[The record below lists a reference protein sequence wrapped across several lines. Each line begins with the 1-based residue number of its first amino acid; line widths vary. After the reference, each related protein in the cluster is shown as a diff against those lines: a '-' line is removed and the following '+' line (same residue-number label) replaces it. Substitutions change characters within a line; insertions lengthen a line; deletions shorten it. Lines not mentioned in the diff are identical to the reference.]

1 PMGPYPP
8 PLQQVFQAPRRPGMG
23 TVGKPIKLLANYFE
37 VEIPKMDVYHYE
49 VDIKP
54 DKCPRRVN
62 REVVEYMVQHF
73 KPQLFGDR
81 KPVYD
86 GKKNIYTVLA
96 LPIGSEKVDFEVT
109 IPGEGKDRIFKV
121 SIRWLAKVSW
131 RLLQETLVS
140 GRLQVP
146 LDSVQ
151 ALDVAM
157 RHLASMRYTPV
168 GRSFF
173 SPPEGY
179 YHPLGGGRE
188 VWFGFHQSVRPA
200 MWKMMLNI
208 DVSATAFYKA
218 QPVIEFMCE
227 VLDIRNIDEQPK
239 TLTDSQRVRF
249 TKEIKGLKVE
259 VTHCGQMKR
268 KYRVCNVTRRPA
280 SHQTF
285 PLQLESGQT
294 VECTVAQYFKQKYNL
309 QLKYP
314 HLPCLQ
320 VGQEQKHTYLPL
332 EVCNIVAGQRC
343 IKKLTDNQTSTMIKA
358 TARSAPD
365 RQEEISR
372 LMKNANF
379 NLDPYIQEFGIKV
392 RDDMAEV
399 TGRVLPAPILQYGG
413 RNRAIA
419 TPNQGVWDMR
429 GKQFYNGIEIKV
441 WAIACFAPQKQCRE
455 EVLKNFTDQL
465 RKISKDAGMPIQG
478 QPCFCKYAQGA
489 DSVEPMFRHLKN
501 TYSGLQLI
509 IVILPGKTPV
519 YGTHRQDGSR
529 FTILEALHG
538 LAPTYLSALLHPYV
552 PSRQL
557 RSSDSGLLAVPRSRL
572 SSMGAAEVK
581 RVGDTLLGMATQCVQ
596 VKNVVKTSPQTLS
609 NLCLKINVKLGGIN
623 NILVPH
629 QRSAVFQQPVIFLGA
644 DVTHPP
650 AGDGK
655 KPSITAVVGSM
666 DAHPSRY
673 CATVRVQRPRQEI
686 IEDLSYMVRELLIQF
701 YKSTRFKPTRII
713 FYRDG
718 VPEGQ
723 LPQSFISGHRT
734 LPTGRCPQ
742 DAAHRTLPTGRC
754 WLDSSGVTQ
763 ITMRMLIAA
772 VIHSG
777 FLSLIRTQILHYEL
791 LAIRDACIKLEKDYQ
806 PGITY
811 IVVQKRHHTRL
822 FCADK
827 SERIGKSGNIPAGT
841 TVDTSITHPFE
852 FDFYLCSHAGIQGTS
867 RPSHY
872 YVLWDDNR
880 FTADELQILTYQLCH
895 TYVRCTRSVSIP
907 APAYYA
913 RLVAFRARYHL
924 VDKEH
929 DSGEGS
935 HVSGQS
941 NGRDPQALAKAV
953 QIHHDTLRTIPFVV
967 PLCFP
972 RNFNLESA
980 RPFNAASE
988 SFYAGVRE
996 SFYAGVRE
1004 SFYAGVRESF
1014 YAGVRESFYAG
1025 VRESFTPE
1033 SASPLRRGP
1042 RVLYAG
1048 VRESFYA
1055 GVRESFYAGVRESFY
1070 AGVRESFYA
1079 GVRESF
1085 YAGVRESFYARLRE
1099 SFNAGVREGLR
1110 RAVGAQSLFSMPR
1123 RPGYGTM
1130 GKPIKLLANCFQVE
1144 IPKMDVYL
1152 YEVDIKPDKCPRR
1165 VNREVVDSMVQHFKV
1180 TIFGDRRPVYDGKKS
1195 LYTANPLPV
1204 APAGVDLDVTLP
1216 GEGGK
1221 DRPFKVTIKFVSLVS
1236 WHLLHEVL
1244 TGRSMPEPL
1253 ELDKPI
1259 STNPVHAVDVVL
1271 RHLPSMKYTPVG
1283 RSFFSAPEGY
1293 DHPLG
1298 GGREVWF
1305 GFHQSVRPAM
1315 WKMMLNID
1323 VSATAFYKAQP
1334 VIQFMC
1340 EVLDIHNIDEQPR
1353 PLTDSHR
1360 VKFTKEIKGLKVEV
1374 THCGTMRRK
1383 YRVCNVTRRPAS
1395 HQTFPLQL
1403 ENGQTVERTVAQYFR
1418 EKYNLQLKY
1427 PHLPCLQVGQ
1437 EQKHTYLPLEVC
1449 NIVAGQRC
1457 IKKLTDNQT
1466 STMIKATA
1474 RSAPDRQEEIS
1485 RLVRSANYEADPF
1498 VQEFQFRVRDEM
1510 AHVTGR
1516 VLPAPML
1523 QYGGRVSSEHYL
1535 FSSGPQSQV
1544 DPIDRNLDCRRSF
1557 GMKINPALFLQNRTV
1572 ATPSHGVWDMRGK
1585 QFHTGVEIK
1594 MWAIA
1599 CFATQR
1605 QCREEILK
1613 GFTDQLRKISKD
1625 AGMPIQGQ
1633 PCFCKYAQ
1641 GADSVEPMFRHL
1653 KNTYAGLQLI
1663 IVILPGKTPVYA
1675 EVKRVGDTLLGM
1687 ATQCV
1692 QVKNVV
1698 KTSPQTLS
1706 NLCLKINVKLGGINN
1721 ILVPHQRPSVFQQPV
1736 IFLGADVTHPPAGDG
1751 KKPSIAAVVGS
1762 MDAHPSRYCATVRVQ
1777 RPRQEVIQDLAS
1789 MVRELLIQFYK
1800 STRYKPTRIIFYRD
1814 GVSEGQFRQVLYYEL
1829 LAIREAC
1836 ISLEKEYQPG
1846 ITYIVVQKRHHT
1858 RLFCADRNERV
1869 GRSGNI
1875 PAGTTVDT
1883 DITHPYEF
1891 DFYLCSHAGIQG
1903 TSRPSHYHVLWD
1915 DNCFT
1920 ADEFQLLTYQLC
1932 HTYVRCTRSV
1942 SIPAPAYYAHLV
1954 AFRARYHL
1962 VDKEHDS
1969 AEGSH
1974 VSGQSNGR
1982 DPQALAKAV
1991 QIHHDTLR
1999 TMYFA

>member
-1 PMGPYPP
+1 MEIGTTGDDGAAAEA
-8 PLQQVFQAPRRPGMG
+8 QALFALPRRPGFG
-23 TVGKPIKLLANYFE
+23 TL
-37 VEIPKMDVYHYE
+37 
-49 VDIKP
+49 
-54 DKCPRRVN
+54 
-62 REVVEYMVQHF
+62 
-73 KPQLFGDR
+73 
-81 KPVYD
+81 
-86 GKKNIYTVLA
+86 
-96 LPIGSEKVDFEVT
+96 
-109 IPGEGKDRIFKV
+109 
-121 SIRWLAKVSW
+121 
-131 RLLQETLVS
+131 
-140 GRLQVP
+140 
-146 LDSVQ
+146 
-151 ALDVAM
+151 
-157 RHLASMRYTPV
+157 
-168 GRSFF
+168 
-173 SPPEGY
+173 
-179 YHPLGGGRE
+179 
-188 VWFGFHQSVRPA
+188 
-200 MWKMMLNI
+200 
-208 DVSATAFYKA
+208 
-218 QPVIEFMCE
+218 
-227 VLDIRNIDEQPK
+227 
-239 TLTDSQRVRF
+239 
-249 TKEIKGLKVE
+249 
-259 VTHCGQMKR
+259 
-268 KYRVCNVTRRPA
+268 
-280 SHQTF
+280 
-285 PLQLESGQT
+285 
-294 VECTVAQYFKQKYNL
+294 
-309 QLKYP
+309 
-314 HLPCLQ
+314 
-320 VGQEQKHTYLPL
+320 
-332 EVCNIVAGQRC
+332 
-343 IKKLTDNQTSTMIKA
+343 
-358 TARSAPD
+358 
-365 RQEEISR
+365 
-372 LMKNANF
+372 
-379 NLDPYIQEFGIKV
+379 
-392 RDDMAEV
+392 
-399 TGRVLPAPILQYGG
+399 
-413 RNRAIA
+413 
-419 TPNQGVWDMR
+419 
-429 GKQFYNGIEIKV
+429 
-441 WAIACFAPQKQCRE
+441 
-455 EVLKNFTDQL
+455 
-465 RKISKDAGMPIQG
+465 
-478 QPCFCKYAQGA
+478 
-489 DSVEPMFRHLKN
+489 
-501 TYSGLQLI
+501 
-509 IVILPGKTPV
+509 
-519 YGTHRQDGSR
+519 
-529 FTILEALHG
+529 
-538 LAPTYLSALLHPYV
+538 
-552 PSRQL
+552 
-557 RSSDSGLLAVPRSRL
+557 
-572 SSMGAAEVK
+572 
-581 RVGDTLLGMATQCVQ
+581 
-596 VKNVVKTSPQTLS
+596 
-609 NLCLKINVKLGGIN
+609 
-623 NILVPH
+623 
-629 QRSAVFQQPVIFLGA
+629 
-644 DVTHPP
+644 
-650 AGDGK
+650 
-655 KPSITAVVGSM
+655 
-666 DAHPSRY
+666 
-673 CATVRVQRPRQEI
+673 
-686 IEDLSYMVRELLIQF
+686 
-701 YKSTRFKPTRII
+701 
-713 FYRDG
+713 
-718 VPEGQ
+718 
-723 LPQSFISGHRT
+723 
-734 LPTGRCPQ
+734 
-742 DAAHRTLPTGRC
+742 
-754 WLDSSGVTQ
+754 
-763 ITMRMLIAA
+763 
-772 VIHSG
+772 
-777 FLSLIRTQILHYEL
+777 
-791 LAIRDACIKLEKDYQ
+791 
-806 PGITY
+806 
-811 IVVQKRHHTRL
+811 
-822 FCADK
+822 
-827 SERIGKSGNIPAGT
+827 
-841 TVDTSITHPFE
+841 
-852 FDFYLCSHAGIQGTS
+852 
-867 RPSHY
+867 
-872 YVLWDDNR
+872 
-880 FTADELQILTYQLCH
+880 
-895 TYVRCTRSVSIP
+895 
-907 APAYYA
+907 
-913 RLVAFRARYHL
+913 
-924 VDKEH
+924 
-929 DSGEGS
+929 
-935 HVSGQS
+935 
-941 NGRDPQALAKAV
+941 
-953 QIHHDTLRTIPFVV
+953 
-967 PLCFP
+967 
-972 RNFNLESA
+972 
-980 RPFNAASE
+980 
-988 SFYAGVRE
+988 
-996 SFYAGVRE
+996 
-1004 SFYAGVRESF
+1004 
-1014 YAGVRESFYAG
+1014 
-1025 VRESFTPE
+1025 
-1033 SASPLRRGP
+1033 
-1042 RVLYAG
+1042 
-1048 VRESFYA
+1048 
-1055 GVRESFYAGVRESFY
+1055 
-1070 AGVRESFYA
+1070 
-1079 GVRESF
+1079 
-1085 YAGVRESFYARLRE
+1085 
-1099 SFNAGVREGLR
+1099 
-1110 RAVGAQSLFSMPR
+1110 
-1123 RPGYGTM
+1123 
-1130 GKPIKLLANCFQVE
+1130 GKPIKLLANCFQVD
-1144 IPKMDVYL
+1144 IPKIDVYL

-1180 TIFGDRRPVYDGKKS
+1180 TIFGDCLPVYDGKRS
-1195 LYTANPLPV
+1195 LYTATPLPV
-1204 APAGVDLDVTLP
+1204 ATGGVDLDVTLP
-1216 GEGGK
+1216 GDGGK

-1236 WHLLHEVL
+1236 WHMLHEVL
-1244 TGRSMPEPL
+1244 TGRGVAEPVNL
-1253 ELDKPI
+1253 EKPI

-1283 RSFFSAPEGY
+1283 RSFFSSPEGY

-1395 HQTFPLQL
+1395 LQTFPLQL
-1403 ENGQTVERTVAQYFR
+1403 ESGQTVERTVAQYFR
-1418 EKYNLQLKY
+1418 EKYSLQLKY

-1449 NIVAGQRC
+1449 NIVPGQRC

-1510 AHVTGR
+1510 AQVTGR

-1523 QYGGRVSSEHYL
+1523 QYGGRVSSEP
-1535 FSSGPQSQV
+1535 F
-1544 DPIDRNLDCRRSF
+1544 
-1557 GMKINPALFLQNRTV
+1557 MNRTV

-1613 GFTDQLRKISKD
+1613 SFTDQLRKISKD

-1920 ADEFQLLTYQLC
+1920 GDEFQLLTYQLC

-1991 QIHHDTLR
+1991 QIHHDTLT

>member
-1 PMGPYPP
+1 MEAGPSGAAAGAYLP
-8 PLQQVFQAPRRPGMG
+8 PLQQVFQAPRRPGIG

-37 VEIPKMDVYHYE
+37 VDIPKIDVYHYE

-73 KPQLFGDR
+73 KPQIFGDR

-86 GKKNIYTVLA
+86 GKKNIYTVTA
-96 LPIGSEKVDFEVT
+96 LPIGNERVDFEVT

-121 SIRWLAKVSW
+121 SIKWLAIVSW
-131 RLLQETLVS
+131 RMLHEALVS
-140 GRLQVP
+140 GQIPVP
-146 LDSVQ
+146 LESVQ

-239 TLTDSQRVRF
+239 PLTDSQRVRF

-372 LMKNANF
+372 LMKNASY

-392 RDDMAEV
+392 KDDMTEV

-519 YGTHRQDGSR
+519 Y
-529 FTILEALHG
+529 
-538 LAPTYLSALLHPYV
+538 
-552 PSRQL
+552 
-557 RSSDSGLLAVPRSRL
+557 
-572 SSMGAAEVK
+572 
-581 RVGDTLLGMATQCVQ
+581 
-596 VKNVVKTSPQTLS
+596 
-609 NLCLKINVKLGGIN
+609 
-623 NILVPH
+623 
-629 QRSAVFQQPVIFLGA
+629 
-644 DVTHPP
+644 
-650 AGDGK
+650 
-655 KPSITAVVGSM
+655 
-666 DAHPSRY
+666 
-673 CATVRVQRPRQEI
+673 
-686 IEDLSYMVRELLIQF
+686 
-701 YKSTRFKPTRII
+701 
-713 FYRDG
+713 
-718 VPEGQ
+718 
-723 LPQSFISGHRT
+723 
-734 LPTGRCPQ
+734 
-742 DAAHRTLPTGRC
+742 
-754 WLDSSGVTQ
+754 
-763 ITMRMLIAA
+763 
-772 VIHSG
+772 
-777 FLSLIRTQILHYEL
+777 
-791 LAIRDACIKLEKDYQ
+791 
-806 PGITY
+806 
-811 IVVQKRHHTRL
+811 
-822 FCADK
+822 
-827 SERIGKSGNIPAGT
+827 
-841 TVDTSITHPFE
+841 
-852 FDFYLCSHAGIQGTS
+852 
-867 RPSHY
+867 
-872 YVLWDDNR
+872 
-880 FTADELQILTYQLCH
+880 
-895 TYVRCTRSVSIP
+895 
-907 APAYYA
+907 
-913 RLVAFRARYHL
+913 
-924 VDKEH
+924 
-929 DSGEGS
+929 
-935 HVSGQS
+935 
-941 NGRDPQALAKAV
+941 
-953 QIHHDTLRTIPFVV
+953 
-967 PLCFP
+967 
-972 RNFNLESA
+972 
-980 RPFNAASE
+980 
-988 SFYAGVRE
+988 
-996 SFYAGVRE
+996 
-1004 SFYAGVRESF
+1004 
-1014 YAGVRESFYAG
+1014 
-1025 VRESFTPE
+1025 
-1033 SASPLRRGP
+1033 
-1042 RVLYAG
+1042 
-1048 VRESFYA
+1048 
-1055 GVRESFYAGVRESFY
+1055 
-1070 AGVRESFYA
+1070 
-1079 GVRESF
+1079 
-1085 YAGVRESFYARLRE
+1085 
-1099 SFNAGVREGLR
+1099 
-1110 RAVGAQSLFSMPR
+1110 
-1123 RPGYGTM
+1123 
-1130 GKPIKLLANCFQVE
+1130 
-1144 IPKMDVYL
+1144 
-1152 YEVDIKPDKCPRR
+1152 
-1165 VNREVVDSMVQHFKV
+1165 
-1180 TIFGDRRPVYDGKKS
+1180 
-1195 LYTANPLPV
+1195 
-1204 APAGVDLDVTLP
+1204 
-1216 GEGGK
+1216 
-1221 DRPFKVTIKFVSLVS
+1221 
-1236 WHLLHEVL
+1236 
-1244 TGRSMPEPL
+1244 
-1253 ELDKPI
+1253 
-1259 STNPVHAVDVVL
+1259 
-1271 RHLPSMKYTPVG
+1271 
-1283 RSFFSAPEGY
+1283 
-1293 DHPLG
+1293 
-1298 GGREVWF
+1298 
-1305 GFHQSVRPAM
+1305 
-1315 WKMMLNID
+1315 

-1418 EKYNLQLKY
+1418 EKYTLQLKY

-1485 RLVRSANYEADPF
+1485 RLVRSANYETDPF
-1498 VQEFQFRVRDEM
+1498 VQEFQFKVRDEM

-1523 QYGGRVSSEHYL
+1523 QYGGR
-1535 FSSGPQSQV
+1535 
-1544 DPIDRNLDCRRSF
+1544 
-1557 GMKINPALFLQNRTV
+1557 NRTV

-1653 KNTYAGLQLI
+1653 KNTYSGLQLI

-1692 QVKNVV
+1692 QVKNVI

-1777 RPRQEVIQDLAS
+1777 RPRQEIIQDLAS

-1800 STRYKPTRIIFYRD
+1800 STRFKPTRIIFYRD

-1836 ISLEKEYQPG
+1836 ISLEKDYQPG

-1858 RLFCADRNERV
+1858 RLFCADRTERV

-1920 ADEFQLLTYQLC
+1920 ADELQLLTYQLC

-1991 QIHHDTLR
+1991 QIHQDTLR

>member
-1 PMGPYPP
+1 MARPLCSWQSPWAALEGSFLLWGSQQFPVSPHSVTQQVRSRLPLGAGEVSDRGYFWSCPYNKAPEPSAGDARP
-8 PLQQVFQAPRRPGMG
+8 PLPLLVFQAPRRPGIG

-37 VEIPKMDVYHYE
+37 VDIPKIDVYHYE

-73 KPQLFGDR
+73 KPQIFGDR

-86 GKKNIYTVLA
+86 GKKNIYTVTA
-96 LPIGSEKVDFEVT
+96 LPIGNERVDFEVT

-121 SIRWLAKVSW
+121 SIKWMAIVSW
-131 RLLQETLVS
+131 RMLHEALVS
-140 GRLQVP
+140 GQIPVP
-146 LDSVQ
+146 LESVQ

-239 TLTDSQRVRF
+239 PLTDSQRVRF

-372 LMKNANF
+372 LMKNASY

-392 RDDMAEV
+392 KDDMTEV

-519 YGTHRQDGSR
+519 YARVLCPLPAVGVGSR
-529 FTILEALHG
+529 RRPGT
-538 LAPTYLSALLHPYV
+538 SRV
-552 PSRQL
+552 PSVL
-557 RSSDSGLLAVPRSRL
+557 P
-572 SSMGAAEVK
+572 
-581 RVGDTLLGMATQCVQ
+581 
-596 VKNVVKTSPQTLS
+596 VVTRGPGPSLSPQ
-609 NLCLKINVKLGGIN
+609 
-623 NILVPH
+623 
-629 QRSAVFQQPVIFLGA
+629 
-644 DVTHPP
+644 
-650 AGDGK
+650 
-655 KPSITAVVGSM
+655 VVGSM

-723 LPQSFISGHRT
+723 LPQ
-734 LPTGRCPQ
+734 
-742 DAAHRTLPTGRC
+742 
-754 WLDSSGVTQ
+754 
-763 ITMRMLIAA
+763 
-772 VIHSG
+772 
-777 FLSLIRTQILHYEL
+777 ILHYEL

-827 SERIGKSGNIPAGT
+827 NERIGKSGNIPAGT
-841 TVDTSITHPFE
+841 TVDTNITHPFE

-935 HVSGQS
+935 HISGQS

-953 QIHHDTLRTIPFVV
+953 Q
-967 PLCFP
+967 
-972 RNFNLESA
+972 
-980 RPFNAASE
+980 
-988 SFYAGVRE
+988 
-996 SFYAGVRE
+996 
-1004 SFYAGVRESF
+1004 
-1014 YAGVRESFYAG
+1014 
-1025 VRESFTPE
+1025 
-1033 SASPLRRGP
+1033 
-1042 RVLYAG
+1042 
-1048 VRESFYA
+1048 
-1055 GVRESFYAGVRESFY
+1055 
-1070 AGVRESFYA
+1070 
-1079 GVRESF
+1079 
-1085 YAGVRESFYARLRE
+1085 
-1099 SFNAGVREGLR
+1099 
-1110 RAVGAQSLFSMPR
+1110 
-1123 RPGYGTM
+1123 
-1130 GKPIKLLANCFQVE
+1130 
-1144 IPKMDVYL
+1144 
-1152 YEVDIKPDKCPRR
+1152 
-1165 VNREVVDSMVQHFKV
+1165 
-1180 TIFGDRRPVYDGKKS
+1180 
-1195 LYTANPLPV
+1195 
-1204 APAGVDLDVTLP
+1204 
-1216 GEGGK
+1216 
-1221 DRPFKVTIKFVSLVS
+1221 
-1236 WHLLHEVL
+1236 
-1244 TGRSMPEPL
+1244 
-1253 ELDKPI
+1253 
-1259 STNPVHAVDVVL
+1259 VH
-1271 RHLPSMKYTPVG
+1271 
-1283 RSFFSAPEGY
+1283 
-1293 DHPLG
+1293 
-1298 GGREVWF
+1298 
-1305 GFHQSVRPAM
+1305 Q
-1315 WKMMLNID
+1315 
-1323 VSATAFYKAQP
+1323 
-1334 VIQFMC
+1334 
-1340 EVLDIHNIDEQPR
+1340 
-1353 PLTDSHR
+1353 
-1360 VKFTKEIKGLKVEV
+1360 
-1374 THCGTMRRK
+1374 
-1383 YRVCNVTRRPAS
+1383 
-1395 HQTFPLQL
+1395 
-1403 ENGQTVERTVAQYFR
+1403 
-1418 EKYNLQLKY
+1418 
-1427 PHLPCLQVGQ
+1427 
-1437 EQKHTYLPLEVC
+1437 
-1449 NIVAGQRC
+1449 
-1457 IKKLTDNQT
+1457 
-1466 STMIKATA
+1466 
-1474 RSAPDRQEEIS
+1474 
-1485 RLVRSANYEADPF
+1485 
-1498 VQEFQFRVRDEM
+1498 
-1510 AHVTGR
+1510 
-1516 VLPAPML
+1516 
-1523 QYGGRVSSEHYL
+1523 
-1535 FSSGPQSQV
+1535 
-1544 DPIDRNLDCRRSF
+1544 
-1557 GMKINPALFLQNRTV
+1557 
-1572 ATPSHGVWDMRGK
+1572 
-1585 QFHTGVEIK
+1585 
-1594 MWAIA
+1594 
-1599 CFATQR
+1599 
-1605 QCREEILK
+1605 
-1613 GFTDQLRKISKD
+1613 
-1625 AGMPIQGQ
+1625 
-1633 PCFCKYAQ
+1633 
-1641 GADSVEPMFRHL
+1641 
-1653 KNTYAGLQLI
+1653 
-1663 IVILPGKTPVYA
+1663 
-1675 EVKRVGDTLLGM
+1675 
-1687 ATQCV
+1687 
-1692 QVKNVV
+1692 
-1698 KTSPQTLS
+1698 
-1706 NLCLKINVKLGGINN
+1706 
-1721 ILVPHQRPSVFQQPV
+1721 
-1736 IFLGADVTHPPAGDG
+1736 
-1751 KKPSIAAVVGS
+1751 
-1762 MDAHPSRYCATVRVQ
+1762 
-1777 RPRQEVIQDLAS
+1777 
-1789 MVRELLIQFYK
+1789 
-1800 STRYKPTRIIFYRD
+1800 
-1814 GVSEGQFRQVLYYEL
+1814 
-1829 LAIREAC
+1829 
-1836 ISLEKEYQPG
+1836 
-1846 ITYIVVQKRHHT
+1846 
-1858 RLFCADRNERV
+1858 
-1869 GRSGNI
+1869 
-1875 PAGTTVDT
+1875 
-1883 DITHPYEF
+1883 
-1891 DFYLCSHAGIQG
+1891 
-1903 TSRPSHYHVLWD
+1903 
-1915 DNCFT
+1915 
-1920 ADEFQLLTYQLC
+1920 
-1932 HTYVRCTRSV
+1932 
-1942 SIPAPAYYAHLV
+1942 
-1954 AFRARYHL
+1954 
-1962 VDKEHDS
+1962 
-1969 AEGSH
+1969 
-1974 VSGQSNGR
+1974 
-1982 DPQALAKAV
+1982 
-1991 QIHHDTLR
+1991 DTLR

>member
-1 PMGPYPP
+1 
-8 PLQQVFQAPRRPGMG
+8 
-23 TVGKPIKLLANYFE
+23 
-37 VEIPKMDVYHYE
+37 
-49 VDIKP
+49 
-54 DKCPRRVN
+54 
-62 REVVEYMVQHF
+62 MVQHF

-294 VECTVAQYFKQKYNL
+294 VECTVAQYFKQKYSL

-372 LMKNANF
+372 LVSNANF

-392 RDDMAEV
+392 KDDMAEV

-413 RNRAIA
+413 RVRSNRAIA

-455 EVLKNFTDQL
+455 EDGLRVSLRVSKSWGYLNFWVNCPFNAL
-465 RKISKDAGMPIQG
+465 
-478 QPCFCKYAQGA
+478 F
-489 DSVEPMFRHLKN
+489 EPF
-501 TYSGLQLI
+501 G
-509 IVILPGKTPV
+509 
-519 YGTHRQDGSR
+519 
-529 FTILEALHG
+529 
-538 LAPTYLSALLHPYV
+538 
-552 PSRQL
+552 
-557 RSSDSGLLAVPRSRL
+557 
-572 SSMGAAEVK
+572 
-581 RVGDTLLGMATQCVQ
+581 
-596 VKNVVKTSPQTLS
+596 
-609 NLCLKINVKLGGIN
+609 
-623 NILVPH
+623 
-629 QRSAVFQQPVIFLGA
+629 RSAVFQQPVIFLGA

-723 LPQSFISGHRT
+723 LP
-734 LPTGRCPQ
+734 
-742 DAAHRTLPTGRC
+742 
-754 WLDSSGVTQ
+754 
-763 ITMRMLIAA
+763 
-772 VIHSG
+772 
-777 FLSLIRTQILHYEL
+777 QILHYEL

-953 QIHHDTLRTIPFVV
+953 QIHHDTLRT
-967 PLCFP
+967 
-972 RNFNLESA
+972 
-980 RPFNAASE
+980 
-988 SFYAGVRE
+988 
-996 SFYAGVRE
+996 
-1004 SFYAGVRESF
+1004 
-1014 YAGVRESFYAG
+1014 
-1025 VRESFTPE
+1025 
-1033 SASPLRRGP
+1033 
-1042 RVLYAG
+1042 
-1048 VRESFYA
+1048 
-1055 GVRESFYAGVRESFY
+1055 
-1070 AGVRESFYA
+1070 
-1079 GVRESF
+1079 
-1085 YAGVRESFYARLRE
+1085 
-1099 SFNAGVREGLR
+1099 
-1110 RAVGAQSLFSMPR
+1110 
-1123 RPGYGTM
+1123 
-1130 GKPIKLLANCFQVE
+1130 
-1144 IPKMDVYL
+1144 
-1152 YEVDIKPDKCPRR
+1152 
-1165 VNREVVDSMVQHFKV
+1165 
-1180 TIFGDRRPVYDGKKS
+1180 
-1195 LYTANPLPV
+1195 
-1204 APAGVDLDVTLP
+1204 
-1216 GEGGK
+1216 
-1221 DRPFKVTIKFVSLVS
+1221 
-1236 WHLLHEVL
+1236 
-1244 TGRSMPEPL
+1244 
-1253 ELDKPI
+1253 
-1259 STNPVHAVDVVL
+1259 
-1271 RHLPSMKYTPVG
+1271 
-1283 RSFFSAPEGY
+1283 
-1293 DHPLG
+1293 
-1298 GGREVWF
+1298 
-1305 GFHQSVRPAM
+1305 
-1315 WKMMLNID
+1315 
-1323 VSATAFYKAQP
+1323 
-1334 VIQFMC
+1334 
-1340 EVLDIHNIDEQPR
+1340 
-1353 PLTDSHR
+1353 
-1360 VKFTKEIKGLKVEV
+1360 
-1374 THCGTMRRK
+1374 
-1383 YRVCNVTRRPAS
+1383 
-1395 HQTFPLQL
+1395 
-1403 ENGQTVERTVAQYFR
+1403 
-1418 EKYNLQLKY
+1418 
-1427 PHLPCLQVGQ
+1427 
-1437 EQKHTYLPLEVC
+1437 
-1449 NIVAGQRC
+1449 
-1457 IKKLTDNQT
+1457 
-1466 STMIKATA
+1466 
-1474 RSAPDRQEEIS
+1474 
-1485 RLVRSANYEADPF
+1485 
-1498 VQEFQFRVRDEM
+1498 
-1510 AHVTGR
+1510 
-1516 VLPAPML
+1516 
-1523 QYGGRVSSEHYL
+1523 
-1535 FSSGPQSQV
+1535 
-1544 DPIDRNLDCRRSF
+1544 
-1557 GMKINPALFLQNRTV
+1557 
-1572 ATPSHGVWDMRGK
+1572 
-1585 QFHTGVEIK
+1585 
-1594 MWAIA
+1594 
-1599 CFATQR
+1599 
-1605 QCREEILK
+1605 
-1613 GFTDQLRKISKD
+1613 
-1625 AGMPIQGQ
+1625 
-1633 PCFCKYAQ
+1633 
-1641 GADSVEPMFRHL
+1641 
-1653 KNTYAGLQLI
+1653 
-1663 IVILPGKTPVYA
+1663 
-1675 EVKRVGDTLLGM
+1675 
-1687 ATQCV
+1687 
-1692 QVKNVV
+1692 
-1698 KTSPQTLS
+1698 
-1706 NLCLKINVKLGGINN
+1706 
-1721 ILVPHQRPSVFQQPV
+1721 
-1736 IFLGADVTHPPAGDG
+1736 
-1751 KKPSIAAVVGS
+1751 
-1762 MDAHPSRYCATVRVQ
+1762 
-1777 RPRQEVIQDLAS
+1777 
-1789 MVRELLIQFYK
+1789 
-1800 STRYKPTRIIFYRD
+1800 
-1814 GVSEGQFRQVLYYEL
+1814 
-1829 LAIREAC
+1829 
-1836 ISLEKEYQPG
+1836 
-1846 ITYIVVQKRHHT
+1846 
-1858 RLFCADRNERV
+1858 
-1869 GRSGNI
+1869 
-1875 PAGTTVDT
+1875 
-1883 DITHPYEF
+1883 
-1891 DFYLCSHAGIQG
+1891 
-1903 TSRPSHYHVLWD
+1903 
-1915 DNCFT
+1915 
-1920 ADEFQLLTYQLC
+1920 
-1932 HTYVRCTRSV
+1932 
-1942 SIPAPAYYAHLV
+1942 
-1954 AFRARYHL
+1954 
-1962 VDKEHDS
+1962 
-1969 AEGSH
+1969 
-1974 VSGQSNGR
+1974 
-1982 DPQALAKAV
+1982 
-1991 QIHHDTLR
+1991 
-1999 TMYFA
+1999 MYFA